1 MLLRRIKKLKN
12 VSSQNMFL
20 HIRDKLLKGLSQLA
34 IIVAPVVTSDPIV
47 HSCKFRSQRSRRNC
61 QRKKIRHLTF
71 EDTSSFMEEVATI
84 EICFC

>member
-47 HSCKFRSQRSRRNC
+47 HSCKFRSQR
-61 QRKKIRHLTF
+61 KKIRHLTF